1 MNKFRSVIL
10 GLALTFGGTTAAQAV
25 TITNGN
31 FESGPA
37 VGGGGFTTID
47 SGTALTG
54 WNVTD
59 GGIDYIGSYWTGQ
72 AGAGSHSIDLNGN
85 SAGAISQTL
94 NGLTAGVT
102 YVVSFFIS
110 GNPDNG
116 QQPNPKQATLL
127 LGNSSNPVS
136 YTLTAVNSSSSMN
149 WQRVSYSFL
158 ASGATALLALTSTT
172 PGAYGLAVDN
182 FSISAAPDAA
192 TWLTMILGF
201 GLVGAAMRRRP
212 TFTRATA

>member
-1 MNKFRSVIL
+1 MNKFRSVLL
-10 GLALTFGGTTAAQAV
+10 GLALTFGGSTAAQAV
-25 TITNGN
+25 TIVNGN

-37 VGGGGFTTID
+37 VGAGGFTTLG
-47 SGTALTG
+47 SGTSLPGWDITG
-54 WNVTD
+54 
-59 GGIDYIGSYWTGQ
+59 GGVDYIGSYWTGA
-72 AGAGSHSIDLNGN
+72 AGVGSHSIDLNGN
-85 SAGAISQTL
+85 SSGAISQTIT
-94 NGLTAGVT
+94 GLTAGVN

-116 QQPNPKQATLL
+116 KNPNPKSAVLL
-127 LGNSSNPVS
+127 LGNTADLIS
-136 YTLTAVNSSSSMN
+136 YTLTAQNTKTTMQ
-149 WQRVSYSFL
+149 WEQVSYSFL
-158 ASGATALLALTSTT
+158 ATGTTALLALTSTT

>member
-1 MNKFRSVIL
+1 MTKIRNMML

-25 TITNGN
+25 TIVNGN

-37 VGGGGFTTID
+37 VGSGGFTTI
-47 SGTALTG
+47 STAHGLPG
-54 WNVTD
+54 WTVNGQV
-59 GGIDYIGSYWTGQ
+59 DYIGSYWTGQ
-72 AGAGSHSIDLNGN
+72 AGVGSHSLDLNGN
-85 SAGAISQTL
+85 VQGTISQTL
-94 NGLTAGVT
+94 TGLTAGVT

-116 QQPNPKQATLL
+116 KQPNPKQAVLV
-127 LGNSSNPVS
+127 LGSGFDLIS
-136 YTLTAVNSSSSMN
+136 YTLTAQNTTSNMN
-149 WQRVSYSFL
+149 WQKVSYSFL
-158 ASGATALLALTSTT
+158 QSSGTTALLALSSATT
-172 PGAYGLAVDN
+172 GAYGLAVDN